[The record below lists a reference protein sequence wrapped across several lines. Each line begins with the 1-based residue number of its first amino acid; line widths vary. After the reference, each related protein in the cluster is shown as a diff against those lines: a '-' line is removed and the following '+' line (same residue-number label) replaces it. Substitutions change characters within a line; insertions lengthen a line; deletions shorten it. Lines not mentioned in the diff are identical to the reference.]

1 MTIKSVTN
9 GHTLHAVRWH
19 ARAIGPEGRRAMPQ
33 EALTH
38 CGARHGLSHSCP
50 GAECKETPA
59 VHTGG
64 PDPHPRS
71 GRQVSRRVR
80 GAAGALGGGGQRH
93 ADWGGGRG
101 RGGQAWRTP
110 AAALTTSPALPEP
123 TMLQEEAT
131 LPAALQQAAERTG
144 NFCFRLF
151 SIFQIPCYEHVF
163 TYERTLSSLPETQ

>member
-93 ADWGGGRG
+93 ADWGGDEGAGARP
-101 RGGQAWRTP
+101 GGLPLLPSPRAPHCLSPRCCRKRPRCRPRFSKRPSAQATSVFGFSRFFRFP
-110 AAALTTSPALPEP
+110 AMNMYSLTREL
-123 TMLQEEAT
+123 
-131 LPAALQQAAERTG
+131 
-144 NFCFRLF
+144 
-151 SIFQIPCYEHVF
+151 
-163 TYERTLSSLPETQ
+163 